1 MNFLWVGVGGC
12 GWLWT
17 SYGSVWV
24 GVFRLGSVWVGAQ
37 NDKTAVSFAYILE
50 YVLLF
55 LDDKM
60 DQEYE

>member
-1 MNFLWVGVGGC
+1 M
-12 GWLWT
+12 
-17 SYGSVWV
+17 WV